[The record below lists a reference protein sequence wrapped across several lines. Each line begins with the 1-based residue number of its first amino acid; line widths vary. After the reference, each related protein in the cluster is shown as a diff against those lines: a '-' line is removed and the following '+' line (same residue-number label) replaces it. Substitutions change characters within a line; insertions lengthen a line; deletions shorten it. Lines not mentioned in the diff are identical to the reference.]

1 MKFLKVLIRE
11 VGSLLIAI
19 VSIAVVYPYLWIYS
33 IPVSILTIGALYTML
48 KPIYDHRNR
57 LLKIRLKRTGM
68 WFLNVLYQLWSIVK
82 YSFLMVGYIIDLI
95 GNVLLGE
102 IIEDLVGAEEETL
115 FGDGGVT
122 ISASL
127 GDLKRQNKLNRFGLW
142 LANALSA
149 LDPMHDDHCIAAI
162 QLYEYKKSLKS
173 KNN

>member
-82 YSFLMVGYIIDLI
+82 YSFLMVGYIIDL
-95 GNVLLGE
+95 
-102 IIEDLVGAEEETL
+102 VGAEEETL

-122 ISASL
+122 ISAAL

-142 LANALSA
+142 LTNALSA